1 MGDYGSEYG
10 MARTILNLAEI
21 SQKTRIPV
29 ATLRYYRATADG
41 KGPRTWKLGNKVV
54 AFEDDVD
61 AFIQAAY
68 EAGVA

>member
-1 MGDYGSEYG
+1 
-10 MARTILNLAEI
+10 MARRILNLAEI
-21 SQKTRIPV
+21 SAKTRIPV

-41 KGPRTWKLGNKVV
+41 RGPKTFKLGNKVV

-68 EAGVA
+68 ETGVA